1 MVTSSEESEKNNM
14 KIGIIRHFPVDI
26 QQPKNGVMSSQS
38 LKQWYSIFSN
48 SDVKQL
54 CVHTDNLNWDKC
66 YASDLKRAR
75 LTAKAIFNGE
85 IIYTEKLREMPPK
98 IDLKQDIKLPF
109 LVWMFF
115 SKLSFLATHH
125 FLAEPK
131 TELVQRIKDFLDS
144 ILTENR
150 DVLLVSHAVVL
161 KNLRLELI
169 KRGFAG
175 PYFTIPKHGKLYL
188 YKK

>member
-1 MVTSSEESEKNNM
+1 MKTIM

-26 QQPKNGVMSSQS
+26 KQPEIGAMSSQS
-38 LKQWYSIFSN
+38 LKQWYSSFSN

-54 CVHTDNLNWDKC
+54 SVHTNESDWDKC
-66 YASDLKRAR
+66 YASDLKRAK
-75 LTAKAIFNGE
+75 LTAKAIFYGE
-85 IIYTEKLREMPPK
+85 IIYTDKLREMTPK
-98 IDLKQDIKLPF
+98 IDFKQDIKLPF

-125 FLAEPK
+125 FLSESK
-131 TELVQRIKDFLDS
+131 SELKQRIRDFLDS

-150 DVLLVSHAVVL
+150 NVLLVSHAVVL
-161 KNLRLELI
+161 KNLRIELK
-169 KRGFAG
+169 KRGFVG
-175 PYFTIPKHGKLYL
+175 PYFSIPKHGKLYL